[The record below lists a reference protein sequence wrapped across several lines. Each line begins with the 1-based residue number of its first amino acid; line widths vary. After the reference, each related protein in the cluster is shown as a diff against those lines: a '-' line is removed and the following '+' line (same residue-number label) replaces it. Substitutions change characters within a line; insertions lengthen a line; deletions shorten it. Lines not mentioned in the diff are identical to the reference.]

1 MYDKGSK
8 IRQAIEGAENI
19 NQQQKDVLSIIF
31 QNRSFKTLSEYE
43 ISNRYGEIV
52 FDFFGK
58 PDDRKHQLENNV
70 GSVVFNI
77 ALVMLGYYA
86 SYIDSPTSMGID
98 TNVKSNLI
106 KIVSKCLQVLY
117 PSKKYDSEI
126 TRQLDALIREF
137 TREIKA
143 VHRGDNTQDN

>member
-1 MYDKGSK
+1 M
-8 IRQAIEGAENI
+8 
-19 NQQQKDVLSIIF
+19 SIIF

-58 PDDRKHQLENNV
+58 PDDHKHQLENSV
-70 GSVVFNI
+70 GSVIFNI
-77 ALVMLGYYA
+77 ALVMLGYYV

-117 PSKKYDSEI
+117 PRKKYDSEI
-126 TRQLDALIREF
+126 TR
-137 TREIKA
+137 
-143 VHRGDNTQDN
+143 

>member
-1 MYDKGSK
+1 MGS
-8 IRQAIEGAENI
+8 I
-19 NQQQKDVLSIIF
+19 
-31 QNRSFKTLSEYE
+31 
-43 ISNRYGEIV
+43 
-52 FDFFGK
+52 
-58 PDDRKHQLENNV
+58 
-70 GSVVFNI
+70 VFNI

-86 SYIDSPTSMGID
+86 SCIDSPTIMKID

-143 VHRGDNTQDN
+143 IHRGDNTQDNLKRILRELISNMVHRALSETNTRFMIDHFLC